1 MAKQKLDPII
11 ECYLAQIKLYEK
23 KVKILETQKPF
34 WFQKKRLIKYNDNMK
49 QLEKKIFN
57 LYQKIE
63 KEIDF
68 NLKLL
73 EDTKKNDRT

>member
-1 MAKQKLDPII
+1 MVRQKLDPII
-11 ECYLAQIKLYEK
+11 EFYLTQIKLYEK

-34 WFQKKRLIKYNDNMK
+34 WFQKKRLIKYNDNTK
-49 QLEKKIFN
+49 KLEKKIFN
-57 LYQKIE
+57 LYQEIE

-73 EDTKKNDRT
+73 EDIKKNDRT